1 MEGGVKKY
9 KRNNIMIVNNCL
21 ISLLFVTFIYFA
33 DWGKTLV
40 FTRDLEWF
48 LAENRRHRESL
59 L

>member
-1 MEGGVKKY
+1 MGGLKKY
-9 KRNNIMIVNNCL
+9 KRNNIVIVNNCL
-21 ISLLFVTFIYFA
+21 ISLLFVTFIYFV

-40 FTRDLEWF
+40 FTRDSECF